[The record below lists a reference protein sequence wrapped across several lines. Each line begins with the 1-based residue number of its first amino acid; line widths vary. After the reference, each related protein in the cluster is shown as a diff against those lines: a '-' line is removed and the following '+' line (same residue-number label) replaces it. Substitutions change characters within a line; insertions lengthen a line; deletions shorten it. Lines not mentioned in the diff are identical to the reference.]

1 MLACTFLMEYRQQYH
16 LTFPKVSGQLSGAVP
31 HTLSPNVSRK
41 IFLHSEAADCV
52 LEQQFSHFSSIATR
66 VLDGIHRHDTLLL

>member
-1 MLACTFLMEYRQQYH
+1 MEYRQQYH
-16 LTFPKVSGQLSGAVP
+16 LTFSEKVSGQLSGAVP
-31 HTLSPNVSRK
+31 HTLSPNASRK

-66 VLDGIHRHDTLLL
+66 VIDGIHRHDSLLL